1 VTVQR
6 IPINFATEREQ
17 WLALRRHDVTAS
29 AAGCLLGIH
38 DYYTPYGLWLLKSGR
53 VQEDPEETPAM
64 RRGRFLES
72 VAIEVLKEE
81 RPSWIINPPGI
92 YLRDGDARLGATPDL
107 FVNDPSAGFGVVQ
120 IKSVAPW
127 IFKNNW
133 LDRDTG
139 EINVPLWIAVQ
150 AITEAHLAGASWAA
164 VAALTVSN
172 GIDLH
177 LVPVPIHEGVVSR
190 VRAAVAEFWK
200 LVETG
205 DRPDPDWKR
214 DARLIEDLYEPTG
227 EVISLEGDNEL
238 PALADERAALSRTI
252 ADAKDR
258 QTEIKAIFL
267 DRLNGAAQA
276 RIADGRVISAK
287 RINRKGYEVAPSTYL
302 DVRVSNRSAS
312 P

>member
-1 VTVQR
+1 
-6 IPINFATEREQ
+6 
-17 WLALRRHDVTAS
+17 
-29 AAGCLLGIH
+29 
-38 DYYTPYGLWLLKSGR
+38 
-53 VQEDPEETPAM
+53 
-64 RRGRFLES
+64 
-72 VAIEVLKEE
+72 
-81 RPSWIINPPGI
+81 
-92 YLRDGDARLGATPDL
+92 
-107 FVNDPSAGFGVVQ
+107 
-120 IKSVAPW
+120 
-127 IFKNNW
+127 
-133 LDRDTG
+133 
-139 EINVPLWIAVQ
+139 
-150 AITEAHLAGASWAA
+150 
-164 VAALTVSN
+164 LTVSN

-200 LVETG
+200 LDETG

-276 RIADGRVISAK
+276 RIADGRLISAK